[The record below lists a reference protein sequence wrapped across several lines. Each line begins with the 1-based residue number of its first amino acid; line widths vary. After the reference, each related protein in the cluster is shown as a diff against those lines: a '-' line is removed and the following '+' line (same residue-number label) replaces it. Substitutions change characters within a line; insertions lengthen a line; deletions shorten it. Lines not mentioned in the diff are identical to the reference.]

1 MLESQELIKNLINY
15 GNFQIYFERNIELFD
30 VLEVV
35 VEEAQIS
42 IDYKR
47 SYYNF
52 KTGEYSD
59 EKTIKQYDESIL
71 PYYLALV
78 LISSCNCAGYAKVRV
93 GYKETE
99 KNGASEDAIL
109 KICSTLDQI
118 LSHWQVKDMIT
129 FVKSSELEKVNL
141 LTSKTSLPYNGHSS
155 LNDLVEVLNKKISIF
170 CHTAEEVSLIKRNLE
185 FNVINMDSYRKWQ
198 AYKNDESDL
207 LQLKK

>member
-35 VEEAQIS
+35 VEGDKIS
-42 IDYKR
+42 IDFKR
-47 SYYNF
+47 SHYDF

-78 LISSCNCAGYAKVRV
+78 LISSCNCAGYAKVGI

-99 KNGASEDAIL
+99 KNVASEDTML
-109 KICSTLDQI
+109 KICSILDQI

-129 FVKSSELEKVNL
+129 FVKSSELGKVDM
-141 LTSKTSLPYNGHSS
+141 LTSKTNLPYDGYSS
-155 LNDLVEVLNKKISIF
+155 LNDLVEVLNKKITIF
-170 CHTAEEVSLIKRNLE
+170 CHTAEEVSLINRNLE
-185 FNVINMDSYRKWQ
+185 SNVIDMDSYRKWE